1 MSEFPKKIKLPD
13 GVEVELRTMTADD
26 RDAVLDFARGLPE
39 EDLLFLRVDLTKPE
53 VVDDWISNIESGNS
67 SSLVAFS
74 GEGFIGYATVHRTT
88 ARWTRKV
95 GEIRINV
102 APDYRARGLGRVLI
116 NEIFDLA
123 RELGLKKLMANMTT
137 DQRGAQAAFGRMGFV
152 AEALLAD
159 FVEDSEGT
167 ARDLV
172 IMSYNVDGHSE
183 QADDRVRI

>member
-1 MSEFPKKIKLPD
+1 
-13 GVEVELRTMTADD
+13 
-26 RDAVLDFARGLPE
+26 
-39 EDLLFLRVDLTKPE
+39 
-53 VVDDWISNIESGNS
+53 
-67 SSLVAFS
+67 LVAFS

-183 QADDRVRI
+183 QVDDRVRI

>member
-26 RDAVLDFARGLPE
+26 RDAVLDFARSLPE

-67 SSLVAFS
+67 SSLVVY
-74 GEGFIGYATVHRTT
+74 GGDDFIGYATVHRTT

-102 APDYRARGLGRVLI
+102 APDYRARGLGRVLTS
-116 NEIFDLA
+116 EIFDLA

-137 DQRGAQAAFGRMGFV
+137 DQKGAQAAFGRLGFV